1 MGIHVA
7 HHLDENRLDLTVED
21 NLDLTLVQQILEAC
35 QIIDER
41 LETCIIDCTRVV
53 RVFDSGVAL
62 LLMLVSKLQEFRVRL
77 ILLGEVPGLPLDKL
91 QAYDKRLVFHR

>member
-7 HHLDENRLDLTVED
+7 HYLDENRLDLTVED
-21 NLDLTLVQQILEAC
+21 NLDLTLVRQILEVC
-35 QIIDER
+35 QMIDER
-41 LETCIIDCTRVV
+41 LETCVIDCTRVV

-77 ILLGEVPGLPLDKL
+77 ILLGEVPGLQLDKL
-91 QAYDKRLVFHR
+91 QAYDNRLVFHR